1 MQFTT
6 FFIPLGDAGQAQDEL
21 NAFLRSK
28 RVLAVDK
35 ALGAQGWSFCVEWLE
50 GGKPSMSKRPKIDY
64 REILSAAEFDLFSAL
79 RDQRKEL
86 AHREGVQLYTVMTNE
101 QLADMVRLK
110 IKAVSELTKIPNM
123 GAARIEKYGAALLKV
138 LNEAERND
146 DV

>member
-6 FFIPLGDAGQAQDEL
+6 FFVPLGDEGEAQDEL

-28 RVLAVDK
+28 RVLAVEK
-35 ALGAQGWSFCVEWLE
+35 TFVSQGWSFCVEWLE
-50 GGKPSMSKRPKIDY
+50 GGKPSPSKRPKIDY

-79 RDQRKEL
+79 RDQRKEM

-110 IKAVSELTKIPNM
+110 IKEVSELEQIPNM
-123 GAARIEKYGAALLKV
+123 GAARIEKYGAALLKI
-138 LNEAERND
+138 LNRGEA
-146 DV
+146 